1 MNLKILRIMIK
12 VSEIE
17 ISELAKRLN
26 ISQETLEDKL
36 NSKVEFY
43 AHEICE
49 ISYILSISDP
59 NIFYLA

>member
-1 MNLKILRIMIK
+1 MIK